1 MAAPQSAAPANFT
14 HSIINLLK
22 AHPLYRYCTAEDDS
36 FRLSVLL
43 IGSSERLIQLR
54 NMILSHGQLLNTALE
69 VTVVTEDLADAE
81 AQLLKEAPELG
92 RFLLIR
98 GLTGVPDCEWELGT
112 LTYEE
117 NKSIREA
124 LSAILA
130 SHSRYRYV
138 LIDGEY
144 VTEAVKA
151 LPSGSERF
159 IAWIDGDTI
168 RTCGNHSEAFPPEL
182 DANLSEEI
190 KDIAYRIHSAYEKGA
205 DPRKTDREI
214 RESFENPYNYASN
227 VECAIHVRS
236 KIWSAGIDPD
246 DPDFAER
253 FARTFNLSIQT
264 KQSLWQD
271 LAQLE
276 HRRWCISKL
285 AKGFRQAGVEHIC
298 QAPGE
303 TSHNAEQKR
312 HACLVRYGK
321 KGPNINDYHPRLSD
335 DNWAEEDPDRL
346 SGLDPLDLQTLR
358 IHKRCGEL
366 LEERLDSCLAILDE
380 LDPILDEDLLL
391 WTDRLRGTMEQM
403 RARDRDAVYRYQEQ
417 LHDLH
422 QLMRQQGL
430 DTGKEILDRLIRDMT
445 VPVEYLL
452 CKDYK
457 EVNFDIIRQI
467 ALYSHKIPALVK
479 LMCDEDWECIHSAY
493 HFRPDRLIFLNT
505 ADTVAELG
513 KIRQQA
519 LRLDS
524 FLRDYCPGM
533 ETAYH
538 IFLIQKPHRSTGNSF
553 QNISPLKK
561 EQPELF
567 TGWNCH
573 VYSVDSPTSDSIPLI
588 FGNIMRESRATAI
601 DTTNGKHVFISPTED
616 YARLGLASAFVVTDQ
631 EIRNLRGAQIIDRI
645 VLDNGF
651 SVQELFDLA
660 KAQKIK
666 QDAAALSDVF
676 LRQYQQ
682 FWEIASN
689 PKTWYRFCQSVSDA
703 CQDSRIDREKLAAAF
718 TQEAEKVVRKK
729 DSPSEAEKKREEML
743 RSLQAITSQ
752 LADAGILISDPEN
765 QFYTISCPEVLSSL
779 RNPGKVLEYFIY
791 CTVGCSDLFRDAVMS
806 WFFRHGDAP
815 NSAKNE
821 IDVICTHQNAALFIS
836 AKHVSEKSFD
846 AEFLQKACM
855 QVHWLAHR
863 FGGPNPKP
871 ILAAPVVQ
879 VYDEQGKMDVR
890 IQRARDW
897 GVYLLGRECFEKGRL
912 PLILDA
918 IARETRQDEDPL
930 HWCKSILP
938 QPAPVS

>member
-1 MAAPQSAAPANFT
+1 MSAPQSAAQANFT
-14 HSIINLLK
+14 HTIINLLLN
-22 AHPLYRYCTAEDDS
+22 HPLYRYCTSEDGS

-43 IGSSERLIQLR
+43 IGGSDRLAQLR
-54 NMILSHGQLLNTALE
+54 NMVLSHGQLLNTALE

-98 GLTGVPDCEWELGT
+98 GLTGAPECEWNLGT
-112 LTYEE
+112 LTYQE
-117 NKSIREA
+117 NRDIRKD
-124 LSAILA
+124 LPAILA
-130 SHSRYRYV
+130 SHNQYRYV

-144 VTEAVKA
+144 VTEAVRA
-151 LPSGSERF
+151 LPSGSERL

-168 RTCGNHSEAFPPEL
+168 RICGSQPESFSPVL
-182 DANLSEEI
+182 DTTLSEEI
-190 KDIAYRIHSAYEKGA
+190 RDIAYRIHSAYEKGA
-205 DPRKTDREI
+205 DPRKTDWEI
-214 RESFENPYNYASN
+214 QESFENPYNYASN

-246 DPDFAER
+246 DPGFAER
-253 FARTFNLSIQT
+253 FARTFNRSIQAG
-264 KQSLWQD
+264 QSLWQD

-276 HRRWCISKL
+276 HRRWCVSKL
-285 AKGFRQAGVEHIC
+285 AKGFRQGGVAHIC
-298 QAPGE
+298 HGSGE
-303 TSHNAEQKR
+303 TSHNSAEKR

-321 KGPNINDYHPRLSD
+321 KGSNINEYYRRLTD
-335 DNWAEEDPDRL
+335 DDWDEEDPDSL

-366 LEERLDSCLAILDE
+366 MEKRLDSCIAILDE
-380 LDPILDEDLLL
+380 LDPILDEDLILC
-391 WTDRLRGTMEQM
+391 TNRLRGTMERM
-403 RARDRDAVYRYQEQ
+403 RAQDRDAVYLYQEQ

-445 VPVEYLL
+445 VPAEYLL
-452 CKDYK
+452 RKDYK

-467 ALYSHKIPALVK
+467 ALYSHKIPTLVK

-493 HFRPDRLIFLNT
+493 HFRPDRLVFLNT
-505 ADTVAELG
+505 AETAAELG
-513 KIRQQA
+513 KIQQQA

-524 FLRDYCPGM
+524 FLRDYCPGT

-538 IFLIQKPHRSTGNSF
+538 IFTPKKLRLTQGNARHSG
-553 QNISPLKK
+553 SLPK
-561 EQPELF
+561 EAQSELF
-567 TGWNCH
+567 AGWNCH
-573 VYSVDSPTSDSIPLI
+573 VYSVDSLDSDSISPI
-588 FGNIMRESRATAI
+588 FGSIMHDSRATAI
-601 DTTNGKHVFISPTED
+601 DTTNGKHIFISPTES
-616 YARLGLASAFVVTDQ
+616 YARLGLASAFVVTNQ

-645 VLDNGF
+645 VLDSGF

-666 QDAAALSDVF
+666 QDAAELSDVF
-676 LRQYQQ
+676 LRQYRQL
-682 FWEIASN
+682 WEIASD
-689 PKTWYRFCQSVSDA
+689 PKTWYRFCQSASDA
-703 CQDSRIDREKLAAAF
+703 CHNFRIDRKKLADAF
-718 TQEAEKVVRKK
+718 IREAEKIIRKK
-729 DSPSEAEKKREEML
+729 DTPAESEKKREEML
-743 RSLQAITSQ
+743 RCLHATADQ
-752 LADAGILISDPEN
+752 LADAGILAADPEN
-765 QFYTISCPEVLSSL
+765 RAYTISCPEVLSSL

-791 CTVGCSDLFRDAVMS
+791 CTVGCSDLFADAAMS
-806 WFFRHGDAP
+806 WFFRHGEAP
-815 NSAKNE
+815 TSAKNE
-821 IDVICTHQNAALFIS
+821 IDVICTHKNAALFIS
-836 AKHVSEKSFD
+836 AKHVNENSFD
-846 AEFLQKACM
+846 SEFLQKACM

-879 VYDEQGKMDVR
+879 VYDEKGRMDVR

-897 GVYLLGRECFEKGRL
+897 GVYLLGSECFEKGRL

-918 IARETRQDEDPL
+918 IARDTQQDGDPL

-938 QPAPVS
+938 QPTPIS